1 MGKFFPYYAKNSRG
15 SLFDALMKKQNSV
28 MHSTSAIQL
37 FGLTEIAQ
45 QTIVKHDIHSGSLLQ
60 MIYDHPNVKTI
71 EKTAS
76 SIELGKYMILADRY
90 CKEEVK
96 EYIDALLTQIPS
108 IENQVTRFNKPQR
121 GGNKY
126 KQNRIKNIKN
136 YLDKLEGTI
145 HEDISMYDDDS
156 EISSPPTRR
165 RRPNISYAQ
174 ATKRLSFQSETILT
188 KNQSNQKTN
197 SGLTMSTSMS
207 TLTQCTLDD
216 AISKLRD
223 ENARAIENL
232 RTEIRNDVQS
242 METRI
247 AAAVIQAVKTT
258 QNEHM
263 EIESQSS
270 IDTNTTTRT
279 VLDRFDALTLVVQN
293 LAAQVTALMEAQ
305 EANINKRQRDLDEST
320 RRLLPPTNQNSR
332 QPARSPPAKLPRA
345 RAPSPPST
353 PPPNGTSKRNGAQEG
368 A

>member
-1 MGKFFPYYAKNSRG
+1 MKADLTDEDCKQLRTDILKPKIVISLVPQNISNQKFSDTKTIALEVRVPAEHEKVYGSILDRMNERACTMAEDEIDIILDDSMGKFFPYYAKNSRG

-207 TLTQCTLDD
+207 T
-216 AISKLRD
+216 
-223 ENARAIENL
+223 
-232 RTEIRNDVQS
+232 
-242 METRI
+242 
-247 AAAVIQAVKTT
+247 
-258 QNEHM
+258 
-263 EIESQSS
+263 
-270 IDTNTTTRT
+270 
-279 VLDRFDALTLVVQN
+279 
-293 LAAQVTALMEAQ
+293 
-305 EANINKRQRDLDEST
+305 
-320 RRLLPPTNQNSR
+320 
-332 QPARSPPAKLPRA
+332 
-345 RAPSPPST
+345 
-353 PPPNGTSKRNGAQEG
+353 
-368 A
+368 